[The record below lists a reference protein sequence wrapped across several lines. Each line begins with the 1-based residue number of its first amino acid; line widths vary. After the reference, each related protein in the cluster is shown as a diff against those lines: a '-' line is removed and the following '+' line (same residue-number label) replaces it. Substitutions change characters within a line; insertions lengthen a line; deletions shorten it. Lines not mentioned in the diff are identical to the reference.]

1 MIKSFLYNLGTICLV
16 LLAVGTSYAQSTNSP
31 LNQDYSH
38 LLERYEIK
46 TGEIIPFFHSGV
58 KPYSRKNVIALV
70 DTLLKD
76 SSLNYHEKDL
86 YNLYYL
92 QNDNWEWTSPEEGNS
107 EKKLWNFF
115 YSKKSDAYNAH
126 NEDFD
131 IHINPVFNFEVG
143 AGVGTNKSM
152 TTLNTRGIEIRG
164 MINRKLGFYT
174 FMTDNLTAV
183 PDYVRD
189 YVDAYNQNATSGIDR
204 IAGMPGEGLVK
215 EYRQDA
221 FVNDFIT
228 AKAYITFQATKNI
241 DLQFGHDK
249 NFIGNGFRSTILSDN
264 SAPYLFLKINTHL
277 GRFQYQNLFAQ
288 LTNPQFTG
296 PISIYPKKYMAMHHL
311 SINASKKLN
320 IGFTESIIFKRDS
333 TNGGNSGFD
342 LNYLNPVIFYRFVE
356 TFNGSGDNALLAVDF
371 KWNFA
376 KQFSL
381 YGQWMLDEFIM
392 KEILSSRGSWTNK
405 NALQLGLKYIDAF
418 QIPNLDY
425 QIEYNVARP
434 YTYSHKSGGINYSHY
449 NQALAH
455 PLGANFRE
463 LSQIVRYQINRRL
476 NLVGTFVWAVY
487 GEDVGNSNWGKNI
500 LLDYET
506 RSRFVNLNDNYG
518 NYVAQGAFTSMT
530 FLDVR
535 LSYQLKHNLFLELHH
550 INRNQMSEAPNLSYH
565 NAVTSFGIRCNIAPR
580 IMIF

>member
-1 MIKSFLYNLGTICLV
+1 MLKSLFYWIGFIGSLFLTTFI
-16 LLAVGTSYAQSTNSP
+16 TSAQSAYSP

-38 LLERYEIK
+38 LIERYEIK
-46 TGEIIPFFHSGV
+46 RGAIIQNFHSEI
-58 KPYSRKNVIALV
+58 KPYNRKQVVALV
-70 DTLLKD
+70 DTLLKED
-76 SSLNYHEKDL
+76 ALSFNEKDFF
-86 YNLYYL
+86 NLYYL
-92 QNDNWEWTSPEEGNS
+92 QNDNWEWTSPEEGTSAKN
-107 EKKLWNFF
+107 LWGIF
-115 YSKKSDAYNAH
+115 YHKKSDAYHAH
-126 NEDFD
+126 NEDVD

-143 AGVGTNKSM
+143 AGSGTNKSM

-164 MINRKLGFYT
+164 MVNRKLGFYT

-183 PDYVRD
+183 PDYVKN
-189 YVDAYNQNATSGIDR
+189 YVDSYNQNPTNGLNR

-215 EYRQDA
+215 EYRQDG

-249 NFIGNGFRSTILSDN
+249 NVIGNGFRSTILSDN
-264 SAPYLFLKINTHL
+264 SAPYLFLKVNTHI

-288 LTNPQFTG
+288 LTNPQFSG

-356 TFNGSGDNALLAVDF
+356 TFNGSGDNALLALDF

-381 YGQWMLDEFIM
+381 YGQWMLDEFVV

-418 QIPNLDY
+418 QVPNLDY
-425 QIEYNVARP
+425 QVEYNVARP
-434 YTYSHKSGGINYSHY
+434 YTYSHKNDGISYSHY

-463 LSQIVRYQINRRL
+463 LSQIIRYQVNRKL
-476 NLVGTFVWAVY
+476 NFVGTFVWAIY
-487 GEDVGNSNWGKNI
+487 GEDTGNSNWGKNI

-506 RSRFVNLNDNYG
+506 RSRLVNLNDNYG
-518 NYVAQGAFTSMT
+518 NTVAQGAFTTMT
-530 FLDVR
+530 FLDLR

-550 INRNQMSEAPNLSYH
+550 INRNQVSEAPNLTYS
-565 NAVTSFGIRCNIAPR
+565 NQVTSFGVRCNIAPR